1 MLGVKGFDKDLATS
15 YGSGV
20 KLEAGKTYKED
31 ECKVCRNGW
40 HFVEYAPD
48 CLGIFH
54 LALETAIS

>member
-31 ECKVCRNGW
+31 GCKVYRNGW
-40 HFVEYAPD
+40 HFVEYA
-48 CLGIFH
+48 
-54 LALETAIS
+54 LETVISWSRQQET